1 MQLPADLQGAIA
13 LVSEQRA
20 GQVIPE
26 TARNVSNRY
35 RDKHRRGTGS
45 LVHADDDVTAYAATR
60 MPATYA
66 AIRSCMSR
74 VAGLMP
80 QWRPS
85 SMLDA
90 GAGPGTGLWAATEV
104 WPSLA
109 GCHLM
114 ECVEGMMRIG
124 RELASHAASK
134 AVRDARWR
142 QVDLRTAWQA
152 EPADLVTAAYV
163 INEMGEAEG
172 IRLAESLWKATKG
185 VMILIEPGTPQGWMR
200 ILKIRDHLLNQGAL
214 MAAPCPHGLPCPV
227 KAPDW
232 CHFSERVNRSRLH
245 RRLKEA
251 DLAYE
256 DEKYSYAA
264 LSRLPVQ
271 VCEARVLRHPM
282 VHSGYVRL
290 SLCTHAGLAEET
302 VTRSQ
307 KERYRLAHGIR
318 TGDAWPSDN
327 VCKAAGPSDI
337 TDQYAGPQ
345 DTENQYARS
354 QDLANQNTHTD

>member
-1 MQLPADLQGAIA
+1 MQLPSDLQSAIT
-13 LVSEQRA
+13 LVSGQRA
-20 GQVIPE
+20 DRMIPD
-26 TARNVSNRY
+26 TARSISDRY
-35 RDKHRRGTGS
+35 RDKHRHGDE
-45 LVHADDDVTAYAATR
+45 LMVHADDDVTAYAATR

-66 AIRSCMSR
+66 ALRACMSR

-80 QWRPS
+80 QWNPS
-85 SMLDA
+85 TLLDA

-114 ECVEGMMRIG
+114 ERVEGMLRIG

-134 AVRDARWR
+134 AVRDARWQ

-163 INEMGEAEG
+163 INELGEAEG
-172 IRLAESLWKATKG
+172 IRLAESLWMATTG
-185 VMILIEPGTPQGWMR
+185 VLILIEPGTPQGWMR
-200 ILKIRDHLLNQGAL
+200 ILKIRDHLLNQGAF

-227 KAPDW
+227 KTPDW

-256 DEKYSYAA
+256 DEKFSYAA

-271 VCEARVLRHPM
+271 ACQARVLRHPM
-282 VHSGYVRL
+282 LHSGYVRL
-290 SLCTHAGLAEET
+290 SLCTRTGLAEET
-302 VTRSQ
+302 VTRSRR
-307 KERYRLAHGIR
+307 ERYRLARDIR
-318 TGDAWPSDN
+318 TGDAWPSD
-327 VCKAAGPSDI
+327 
-337 TDQYAGPQ
+337 
-345 DTENQYARS
+345 
-354 QDLANQNTHTD
+354 